1 MIREPVIGRI
11 VRRVGLAAE
20 PTNSLWKSRKEV
32 LKGLA
37 VGHGNVDSTDTQALR
52 ESILVHNYK
61 THSTKEQPWLFDRR
75 QSLVQESAAA
85 RTLSWN
91 HVQTA
96 PPGQ

>member
-52 ESILVHNYK
+52 ESILAHNYK
-61 THSTKEQPWLFDRR
+61 THSMK
-75 QSLVQESAAA
+75 AALAVRYMSITRA
-85 RTLSWN
+85 RISSGPHLSWN